1 MKPNMTIKGIV
12 TVLSIAA
19 LLAAGT
25 VSSTSAGELGKL
37 VVTFFEMPQHG
48 IAIAVQTPTA
58 ACLSGGHRHSG
69 DGHDTG
75 RDILAPFLRA
85 RKVAEIEGIVHTH
98 PHQDHY
104 GGTPY
109 LLEHFKV
116 KRVIDSGYDRG
127 VYKVVFLSDL
137 PSSSDYPK
145 LLKLVTERG
154 SEHQVVSA
162 GDKLR
167 WDDALEVEVLSPPKE
182 FLKQPKGVEYE
193 INDNSVVLRV
203 RHGRNVFLFTGDIG
217 ELGQD
222 YLLKTIG
229 AEKLKCTVLAVP
241 HHGFDCYE
249 RFAAVVKPAVA
260 VASCLKDYPRD
271 SHPLTRA
278 KDDGRIWRSRCA
290 GLCHC
295 LARQCASHFGRRN
308 LHGQDGSHALAISS
322 EEKRKHLDEMS
333 VEQIKRSR
341 SAGLW
346 MRQRC
351 GMSRREEGVRKRVK
365 IWQGCAGRAT

>member
-1 MKPNMTIKGIV
+1 M

-19 LLAAGT
+19 LLAAAT
-25 VSSTSAGELGKL
+25 VSSTSAGDLGKL
-37 VVTFFEMPQHG
+37 VVTFFEMPKHG
-48 IAIAVQTPTA
+48 IAIAVQTPTQQVYLVDTGIA
-58 ACLSGGHRHSG
+58 WE
-69 DGHDTG
+69 GHDTG
-75 RDILAPFLRA
+75 RDIIAPFLRA

-127 VYKVVFLSDL
+127 LVKEVFLSDL

-145 LLKLVTERG
+145 LLKLVPERG
-154 SEHQVVSA
+154 SEHQVVKA

-167 WDDALEVEVLSPPKE
+167 WDDALEVEVLSPPKG
-182 FLKQPKGVEYE
+182 FLKHPKDVEIE
-193 INDNSVVLRV
+193 INDNSVVLRM

-271 SHPLTRA
+271 TIRSPGQNTTNVYGTAGAQVYVTAWHGNVQVTS
-278 KDDGRIWRSRCA
+278 DG
-290 GLCHC
+290 
-295 LARQCASHFGRRN
+295 
-308 LHGQDGSHALAISS
+308 
-322 EEKRKHLDEMS
+322 ETYT
-333 VEQIKRSR
+333 
-341 SAGLW
+341 
-346 MRQRC
+346 
-351 GMSRREEGVRKRVK
+351 VK
-365 IWQGCAGRAT
+365 TDRTP

>member
-1 MKPNMTIKGIV
+1 MPGNDGRAKSDFLSVIM
-12 TVLSIAA
+12 LSIAV

-25 VSSTSAGELGKL
+25 VLSTSAGEPGKL
-37 VVTFFEMPQHG
+37 VVTFFEMPKHG
-48 IAIAVQTPTA
+48 IAIAAQTPASHIYLVDTGIA
-58 ACLSGGHRHSG
+58 LE
-69 DGHDTG
+69 GHDTG
-75 RDILAPFLRA
+75 RDILAPFLRE
-85 RKVAEIEGIVHTH
+85 RKMTEIEGIVHTH

-127 VYKVVFLSDL
+127 VYKEVFLKDL

-154 SEHQVVSA
+154 SEHQIVSA

-182 FLKQPKGVEYE
+182 FLKQPKGVEFE

-217 ELGQD
+217 ESAQD
-222 YLLKTIG
+222 YLVQTIG
-229 AEKLKCTVLAVP
+229 AEKLKCTVLAGP

-249 RFAAVVKPAVA
+249 RFAAVVKPAVV
-260 VASCLKDYPRD
+260 VASCLKDYPKD
-271 SHPLTRA
+271 SIHSPGQKTTEVYGKA
-278 KDDGRIWRSRCA
+278 GAQVYVTAWHGNVQVTSDG
-290 GLCHC
+290 
-295 LARQCASHFGRRN
+295 
-308 LHGQDGSHALAISS
+308 
-322 EEKRKHLDEMS
+322 ETYT
-333 VEQIKRSR
+333 
-341 SAGLW
+341 
-346 MRQRC
+346 
-351 GMSRREEGVRKRVK
+351 VK
-365 IWQGCAGRAT
+365 TDHKP

>member
-1 MKPNMTIKGIV
+1 MLGEPKNQFSIIRAAPSTGGRAKSNFLSV
-12 TVLSIAA
+12 TVLSTAA
-19 LLAAGT
+19 LLAAVTLG
-25 VSSTSAGELGKL
+25 VSSTSAADLGKL

-48 IAIAVQTPTA
+48 IAIAVQTPT
-58 ACLSGGHRHSG
+58 RHVYLVDTGIAG

-127 VYKVVFLSDL
+127 VHKVVFLSDL

-145 LLKLVTERG
+145 LRKLVTERG

-222 YLLKTIG
+222 YLLQKIG
-229 AEKLKCTVLAVP
+229 SEKLKCTVLAVP

-260 VASCLKDYPRD
+260 VASCLKDYPKD
-271 SHPLTRA
+271 SLRSPGQKTTDVYGAAGAQVYVTAWHGHVQVTS
-278 KDDGRIWRSRCA
+278 DGESYT
-290 GLCHC
+290 
-295 LARQCASHFGRRN
+295 
-308 LHGQDGSHALAISS
+308 
-322 EEKRKHLDEMS
+322 
-333 VEQIKRSR
+333 
-341 SAGLW
+341 
-346 MRQRC
+346 
-351 GMSRREEGVRKRVK
+351 VK
-365 IWQGCAGRAT
+365 TDHTP

>member
-1 MKPNMTIKGIV
+1 MASTGDRANSNFLSV
-12 TVLSIAA
+12 TMLSIAVLFA
-19 LLAAGT
+19 MAT
-25 VSSTSAGELGKL
+25 VSFTSAGEL
-37 VVTFFEMPQHG
+37 VVTFFEMPKHG
-48 IAIAVQTPTA
+48 IAIAVQTPT
-58 ACLSGGHRHSG
+58 RHVYLVDTG
-69 DGHDTG
+69 IAREGHDTG
-75 RDILAPFLRA
+75 REILAPFLRA

-98 PHQDHY
+98 PHEDHY

-127 VYKVVFLSDL
+127 VYKLVFLSDL

-145 LLKLVTERG
+145 LRKSIRERG
-154 SEHQVVSA
+154 TELQVVSA
-162 GDKLR
+162 GDKLK

-249 RFAAVVKPAVA
+249 RFAAAVKPAVV

-271 SHPLTRA
+271 VIRSPGQKTTDVYGPLGA
-278 KDDGRIWRSRCA
+278 KVYVTAW
-290 GLCHC
+290 
-295 LARQCASHFGRRN
+295 
-308 LHGQDGSHALAISS
+308 HG
-322 EEKRKHLDEMS
+322 S
-333 VEQIKRSR
+333 VQVTSGGEIYT
-341 SAGLW
+341 
-346 MRQRC
+346 
-351 GMSRREEGVRKRVK
+351 VK
-365 IWQGCAGRAT
+365 TDRMP

>member
-1 MKPNMTIKGIV
+1 M
-12 TVLSIAA
+12 TVLSTAA

-25 VSSTSAGELGKL
+25 LGCFLAHETVSSTSAGGLGKL

-48 IAIAVQTPTA
+48 IAIAVQTPT
-58 ACLSGGHRHSG
+58 RHVYLVDTGIAG

-98 PHQDHY
+98 PHRDHY

-145 LLKLVTERG
+145 LRKLVTERG

-203 RHGRNVFLFTGDIG
+203 RHGRNIFLFTGDIG

-222 YLLKTIG
+222 YLLETIG
-229 AEKLKCTVLAVP
+229 AEKLKCTGWLCP
-241 HHGFDCYE
+241 ITGLIPM
-249 RFAAVVKPAVA
+249 RG
-260 VASCLKDYPRD
+260 SPRW
-271 SHPLTRA
+271 SSRQWLWHP
-278 KDDGRIWRSRCA
+278 
-290 GLCHC
+290 
-295 LARQCASHFGRRN
+295 
-308 LHGQDGSHALAISS
+308 
-322 EEKRKHLDEMS
+322 
-333 VEQIKRSR
+333 V
-341 SAGLW
+341 
-346 MRQRC
+346 
-351 GMSRREEGVRKRVK
+351 
-365 IWQGCAGRAT
+365 

>member
-1 MKPNMTIKGIV
+1 MPSRGERDVVQQTASTCGRAKDNFLSV

-48 IAIAVQTPTA
+48 IAIAVQTPT
-58 ACLSGGHRHSG
+58 RHVYLVDTGIAG

-145 LLKLVTERG
+145 LRKLVTERG

-222 YLLKTIG
+222 YLLETIG
-229 AEKLKCTVLAVP
+229 AEKLKCTVLAAP
-241 HHGFDCYE
+241 HHGFDSYE
-249 RFAAVVKPAVA
+249 RFAAVVKPAVV

-271 SHPLTRA
+271 T
-278 KDDGRIWRSRCA
+278 IRSPGQKTTDVYGA
-290 GLCHC
+290 VG
-295 LARQCASHFGRRN
+295 AQVYVTAW
-308 LHGQDGSHALAISS
+308 HGNVQVTSD
-322 EEKRKHLDEMS
+322 
-333 VEQIKRSR
+333 
-341 SAGLW
+341 
-346 MRQRC
+346 
-351 GMSRREEGVRKRVK
+351 REIYTVK
-365 IWQGCAGRAT
+365 AERTP

>member
-12 TVLSIAA
+12 TVLSTAA

-25 VSSTSAGELGKL
+25 LGYSPTQETVSSRSAGELGKL
-37 VVTFFEMPQHG
+37 VVTFFEMPLHG
-48 IAIAVQTPTA
+48 IAIAVQTPT
-58 ACLSGGHRHSG
+58 GHIYLVDTGIVG

-75 RDILAPFLRA
+75 RDIIAPFLRA
-85 RKVAEIEGIVHTH
+85 RNVAEIEGIVHTH

-145 LLKLVTERG
+145 LLKLVPERG

-162 GDKLR
+162 GDKLK
-167 WDDALEVEVLSPPKE
+167 WDDALEVEVLSPPKG
-182 FLKQPKGVEYE
+182 FLKQPKGVELE
-193 INDNSVVLRV
+193 INDNSVVLRL

-222 YLLKTIG
+222 YLLETIG

-241 HHGFDCYE
+241 HHGFDSYE
-249 RFAAVVKPAVA
+249 RFAAVVKPEVV

-271 SHPLTRA
+271 KIRSPGQKVTDVYGAVGAQVYVTAWHGNVQVTS
-278 KDDGRIWRSRCA
+278 DG
-290 GLCHC
+290 
-295 LARQCASHFGRRN
+295 ASYT
-308 LHGQDGSHALAISS
+308 
-322 EEKRKHLDEMS
+322 
-333 VEQIKRSR
+333 
-341 SAGLW
+341 
-346 MRQRC
+346 
-351 GMSRREEGVRKRVK
+351 VK
-365 IWQGCAGRAT
+365 TDRTP

>member
-1 MKPNMTIKGIV
+1 MLGEPKNQFSLTRAAASTGGRAKSNFLSV

-48 IAIAVQTPTA
+48 IAIAVQTPT
-58 ACLSGGHRHSG
+58 GHVYLVDTGIAG

-85 RKVAEIEGIVHTH
+85 RKVSEIEGIVHTH

-145 LLKLVTERG
+145 LRKLVTGRG

-222 YLLKTIG
+222 YLLETIG

-241 HHGFDCYE
+241 HHGFDSYE
-249 RFAAVVKPAVA
+249 RFAAVVKPAVV

-271 SHPLTRA
+271 NIRSPGQKA
-278 KDDGRIWRSRCA
+278 KEVYGPVGAQVYVTAWHGSVQITSDGEIYT
-290 GLCHC
+290 
-295 LARQCASHFGRRN
+295 
-308 LHGQDGSHALAISS
+308 
-322 EEKRKHLDEMS
+322 
-333 VEQIKRSR
+333 
-341 SAGLW
+341 
-346 MRQRC
+346 
-351 GMSRREEGVRKRVK
+351 VK
-365 IWQGCAGRAT
+365 TDRTP